1 MSEIKIENEMSFIIP
16 VGSNI
21 KEGITFNNND
31 GSKLSFLM
39 VRGDANLNGKIL
51 VIKKKCE
58 IENAYFD
65 IFFSQAGDNIVLE
78 ITIDKLIYFNRL
90 LMIKGEYSFEFR
102 NADNS
107 IYNVASESKIILVF
121 S

>member
-1 MSEIKIENEMSFIIP
+1 MIEEKTENEMSFIIP
-16 VGSNI
+16 TGQNK

-31 GSKLSFLM
+31 GSRLSFLM

-58 IENAYFD
+58 IENAYFE
-65 IFFSQAGDNIVLE
+65 IFFSQAGDNVSLE

-90 LMIKGEYSFEFR
+90 LLIKGEYSFEFR
-102 NADNS
+102 NTDNS
-107 IYNVASESKIILVF
+107 IYNVASESKVILIF
-121 S
+121 N